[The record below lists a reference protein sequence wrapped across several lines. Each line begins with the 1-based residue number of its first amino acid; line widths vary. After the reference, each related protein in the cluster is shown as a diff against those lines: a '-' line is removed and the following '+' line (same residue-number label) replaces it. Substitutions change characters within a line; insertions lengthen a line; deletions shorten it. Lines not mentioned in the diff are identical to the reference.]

1 MEWKYISLC
10 LNSDFS
16 LITYLHYI
24 FVYERAEFGLSIV
37 NILYIFIH
45 LSCTLRKI
53 TRKKAIKTLVVK

>member
-24 FVYERAEFGLSIV
+24 FVYERAEIGLSIV
-37 NILYIFIH
+37 NILCIFIH
-45 LSCTLRKI
+45 LSCTLKKQQEKKLTKI
-53 TRKKAIKTLVVK
+53 SL